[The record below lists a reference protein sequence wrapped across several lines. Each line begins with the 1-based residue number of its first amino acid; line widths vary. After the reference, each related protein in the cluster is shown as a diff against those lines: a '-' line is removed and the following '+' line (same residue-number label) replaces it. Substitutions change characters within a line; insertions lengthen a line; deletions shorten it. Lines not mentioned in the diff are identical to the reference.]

1 MSQARLTGSRIRER
15 RLALGQRQTDLA
27 KEVGISPAYLNLIE
41 HNRRRIGGKLVVDL
55 ARALGCEPAQLTD
68 GAEDALVTA
77 LREAGA
83 RGAASTVGPAVDRPM
98 PGSGPDRAKP
108 VAEREPAEDFAS
120 RFPGWAALAVG
131 QARQIAALERLVET
145 LTDRLAH
152 DPHLAASLHEVL
164 SSVTAIRSAA
174 AILSDPDIAP
184 DWQARFLRNVREES
198 RRLSES
204 AEGLVAWLDTGTD
217 FASTPLSPVD
227 ELGAFVTQSGYS
239 FESLEAP
246 GAGAREIDAL
256 VAADPAVAEAGAVD
270 LARGM
275 LERYLAD
282 ARAMPAGAFR
292 ASHARAQQDGVTGAG
307 DPARLAAAFGVGVD
321 AVLRRMAALG
331 GPAAGLVT
339 CDGAGAL
346 MLRKPVEG
354 FTPPRFGAGCTLWP
368 LYRALTRPA
377 QPIEALVEMPG
388 RIPHLF
394 RTYAIA
400 VPVPGTGFATPTV
413 FEATML
419 IEPVEE
425 AASRPLPLGTACR
438 VCPRDACLAR
448 REPSILGADAG

>member
-1 MSQARLTGSRIRER
+1 MSQRRLTGSRIRAR
-15 RLALGQRQTDLA
+15 RLALGHRQTDLA
-27 KEVGISPAYLNLIE
+27 REVGISPAYLNLIE

-55 ARALGCEPAQLTD
+55 ARALECEPAQLTE

-83 RGAASTVGPAVDRPM
+83 RGGAASVVPPGEGAAPAGAGGGDRP
-98 PGSGPDRAKP
+98 KP
-108 VAEREPAEDFAS
+108 VAEREPAEDFAG
-120 RFPGWAALAVG
+120 RFPGWAALVVE
-131 QARQIAALERLVET
+131 QARQVATLERLVET

-204 AEGLVAWLDTGTD
+204 AEGLVTWLDTGTD
-217 FASTPLSPVD
+217 FASAPLSPVD
-227 ELGAFVTQSGYS
+227 ELGAFVAQAGYH
-239 FESLEAP
+239 FEPLEAP
-246 GAGAREIDAL
+246 GAGESEIAAL
-256 VAADPAVAEAGAVD
+256 VASDPAVADAGAED

-282 ARAMPAGAFR
+282 ARAMPAGAFT
-292 ASHARAQQDGVTGAG
+292 ASLEAG
-307 DPARLAAAFGVGVD
+307 DDPARIAAAFGVGVD

-331 GPAAGLVT
+331 GKEAGLVT

-346 MLRKPVEG
+346 ILRKPVEG

-368 LYRALTRPA
+368 LYRALSRPA
-377 QPIEALVEMPG
+377 QPVEALVEMPG

-394 RTYAIA
+394 RARA
-400 VPVPGTGFATPTV
+400 VALPVPGTGFATPSV
-413 FEATML
+413 MEATML

-425 AASRPLPLGTACR
+425 AGRAPLPLGPACR

-448 REPSILGADAG
+448 REPSILGTDAV